1 MKNTLK
7 KGGLD
12 VHRWTGGNIAQ
23 YYVTSIYNAKQM
35 PCHDKM
41 RVPEGISPRGKVLF
55 KKNAAI
61 KKFNWKITQTVNAC
75 CMLMIRPGRI

>member
-35 PCHDKM
+35 PCYWQ
-41 RVPEGISPRGKVLF
+41 
-55 KKNAAI
+55 NASTWGHFA
-61 KKFNWKITQTVNAC
+61 KGQSFV
-75 CMLMIRPGRI
+75 